1 MKLGP
6 LPKLEKR
13 NTMTLKNFDNDVMLG
28 NYDVIFNFEIYG
40 RFGAIDAWFMTFSFP
55 LITIFYLTK
64 GENKTTKPLIQP

>member
-28 NYDVIFNFEIYG
+28 NYGVIFNFEIYG
-40 RFGAIDAWFMTFSFP
+40 RFGVLVWTFSFP
-55 LITIFYLTK
+55 LITILYLTK